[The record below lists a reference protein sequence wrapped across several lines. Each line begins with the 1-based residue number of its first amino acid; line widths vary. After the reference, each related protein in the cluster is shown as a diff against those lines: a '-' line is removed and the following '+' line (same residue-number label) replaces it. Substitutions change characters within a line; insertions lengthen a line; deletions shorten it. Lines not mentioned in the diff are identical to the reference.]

1 MTPNSRRTIIA
12 LIMAGAACLA
22 FAQSGSGSSAMG
34 NVDARYFAVDLGMVA
49 GYSLNTN
56 VPTVG
61 RSFGLNFIVSD
72 NVAVGFYNTIA
83 STTTYNLLRFGYYF
97 TPALAFNV
105 YVGSDAAGANT
116 AAGLGAAFALLKTR
130 SDTSLSSALKLRLE
144 YLFDTVA
151 GPTKGDLVF
160 AVSSSL
166 GL

>member
-1 MTPNSRRTIIA
+1 MIEASRKIIVA
-12 LIMAGAACLA
+12 CILTAASFLA
-22 FAQSGSGSSAMG
+22 FAQVAPAAGSVG
-34 NVDARYFAVDLGMVA
+34 NADARIFAVDLGMVA
-49 GYSLNTN
+49 GYSLNAKA
-56 VPTVG
+56 PTVG

-83 STTTYNLLRFGYYF
+83 TATTYNLLKFGYYF
-97 TPALAFNV
+97 SPALAFNL

-116 AAGLGAAFALLKTR
+116 AAGLGASFALLKTR
-130 SDTSLSSALKLRLE
+130 SDTALSSALKLRLE

-151 GPTKGDLVF
+151 GPASGDLVF